1 MTEAIMSKMNPHNPR
16 RGEVWKMNLHSTSG
30 SETQKILS
38 AVVINS
44 DALECLTRR
53 LVVPI
58 TTWIEHFSEIIWIV
72 PIKPTYYN
80 DLAMTLAANTTEIQ
94 WVEIKHF
101 VSKQG
106 RLSAPLMQ
114 EITEAIAAIIEF
126 K

>member
-1 MTEAIMSKMNPHNPR
+1 MSKINPHNPR
-16 RGEVWKMNLHSTSG
+16 RGEVWKANLDLTVG
-30 SETQKILS
+30 SESRKILS
-38 AVVINS
+38 VVVISS
-44 DALECLTRR
+44 DALECLPRR
-53 LVVPI
+53 LIVPI
-58 TTWIEHFSEIIWIV
+58 TTWKEHFSEIIWIV

-80 DLAMTLAANTTEIQ
+80 NLAMPLAANTTESQ

-114 EITEAIAAIIEF
+114 EIIEAFAAIAEF

>member
-1 MTEAIMSKMNPHNPR
+1 MTETIMSKMTPHNPR
-16 RGEVWKMNLHSTSG
+16 RGEVWKINLHPTSG

-44 DALECLTRR
+44 DALERLTRR

-58 TTWIEHFSEIIWIV
+58 TTWNEHFSEIIWIV

-80 DLAMTLAANTTEIQ
+80 DLAMTLAANTTEGQ
-94 WVEIKHF
+94 WVEIRDF
-101 VSKQG
+101 ISKQG
-106 RLSAPLMQ
+106 CLSAPLMQ
-114 EITEAIAAIIEF
+114 EIVEAIAAITEF